1 MSDQKSVHACGWAIS
16 PEDKFCRGCGERV
29 FKVSRDYSEILG
41 EMETI
46 KRSVME
52 KPNPAYASVAMLVFN
67 ILAWSCGEGKMR
79 PSEMLKE
86 VEKLSEKF
94 PPGFGFPPPP
104 SSGPNP

>member
-1 MSDQKSVHACGWAIS
+1 MGNSSTIHSCGWSIN

-29 FKVSRDYSEILG
+29 FKVSRDYSEIVA

-67 ILAWSCGEGKMR
+67 ILSWSCGEGKLR
-79 PSEMLKE
+79 PSEMMKE
-86 VEKLSEKF
+86 VEKLADKFPGYGF
-94 PPGFGFPPPP
+94 PPGFSPP
-104 SSGPNP
+104 SA